1 MSRAYLTFSLY
12 GPMAA
17 WGEVAVGQERP
28 ATPQPSRS
36 ALLGLLAAALGL
48 QREDPAQTALA
59 EDYGTAVCVEA
70 GGSSLRDYH
79 TAQVPGSVAL
89 KRHPAHTRREE
100 VLAGGGDLNTILSS
114 REYSCDSFCRVAI
127 WPRDGA
133 RWPLEELRDALERPV
148 FPLYLGRKSCPLGLP
163 LQASVQRAGDL
174 ASAFAQMPAIDA
186 RLAELGKLF
195 EPVRQYFWDADGE
208 PGDLP
213 PAMVLRRRDQPLNRL
228 RWHFEERDVHFARQ
242 ARGTSATE
250 G

>member
-1 MSRAYLTFSLY
+1 MPREYLTFSLY

-48 QREDPAQTALA
+48 QRDDPAQAELA
-59 EDYGTAVCVEA
+59 SGYGTAVCVEA
-70 GGSSLRDYH
+70 AGSPLRDYH
-79 TAQVPGSVAL
+79 TVQVAGSVAL

-100 VLAGGGDLNTILSS
+100 VLAGGGELNTILSS

-127 WPRDGA
+127 WARNGA
-133 RWPLEELRDALERPV
+133 HWPLAALREALERPV
-148 FPLYLGRKSCPLGLP
+148 FPLYLGRKSCPLALP
-163 LQASVQRAGDL
+163 LQAQVHTAESMA
-174 ASAFAQMPAIDA
+174 AAFAQMPSIDA
-186 RLAELGKLF
+186 SLPALDSLF
-195 EPVRQYFWDADGE
+195 DRVQQFFWDSDGE
-208 PGDLP
+208 AGELP
-213 PAMVLRRRDQPLNRL
+213 EPMVLRRRDQPLNRL

-242 ARGTSATE
+242 PRNAQATE